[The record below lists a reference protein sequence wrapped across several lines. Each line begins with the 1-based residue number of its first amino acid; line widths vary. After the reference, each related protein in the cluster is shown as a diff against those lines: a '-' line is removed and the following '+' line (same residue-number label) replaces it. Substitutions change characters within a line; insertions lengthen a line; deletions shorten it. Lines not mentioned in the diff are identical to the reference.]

1 MLPDRSPM
9 RVSDLTAESV
19 LVIDDGYRAKNEEL
33 ASAGLPFVRAG
44 NIDEK
49 MRLPKIQLAR
59 LIKGVAAGCILNR
72 IRESKM
78 GISVDRRSS

>member
-1 MLPDRSPM
+1 M

-49 MRLPKIQLAR
+49 TRLAKYNSQ
-59 LIKGVAAGCILNR
+59 
-72 IRESKM
+72 
-78 GISVDRRSS
+78 D